1 MKMPRASSF
10 LSAPGRLQKSCAG
23 SSVLQKSSGTV
34 WNNGAIDFFLSLIE
48 LLGKGGKKKERKK
61 NRLILRGTSGFWF

>member
-34 WNNGAIDFFLSLIE
+34 WNNGAIDFFLSLLE
-48 LLGKGGKKKERKK
+48 LLGKGGKKKREKEK
-61 NRLILRGTSGFWF
+61 